1 MLAAITWDV
10 SPEIFPN
17 SPIPLRWYGL
27 LFALGFLIGY
37 ELLKR
42 MFKREGYPVE
52 WTDKCLI
59 YCMVG
64 TIVGARLGH
73 VFFYDWAEYSKDPI
87 QIFMVWKGGLASHG
101 AVIGIITAFWLLSRK
116 GIKMPMLWILDRV
129 VITIAQAGALIRLGN
144 LMNSEIYG
152 KPTNSDWG
160 FIFINS
166 DELATPRYPTQI
178 MEAAGYLLI
187 FIFLWYS
194 YLKTD
199 IKSYV
204 GRLFGWFLVTIFA
217 FRFCM
222 EFLKADQVEFEATMA
237 LNMGQWLSVPCVL
250 AGIYFI
256 VAAKKFVPNELPQK

>member
-27 LFALGFLIGY
+27 LFATAFLIGY

-59 YCMVG
+59 YCMIG

-73 VFFYDWAEYSKDPI
+73 VFFYDWAEYREDPM

-101 AVIGIITAFWLLSRK
+101 AVIGIITAFYLLSRK

-129 VITIAQAGALIRLGN
+129 VITVAQAGVLIRLGN

-152 KPTNSDWG
+152 KPTGTDYG
-160 FIFINS
+160 FIFVQAREI
-166 DELATPRYPTQI
+166 LPRYPTQI

-187 FIFLWYS
+187 FLFLGWA

-199 IKSYV
+199 IKNYV
-204 GRLFGWFLVTIFA
+204 GRLFGYFLVTVFTV
-217 FRFCM
+217 RFIM
-222 EFLKADQVEFEATMA
+222 EFWKENQVGFEDGLP
-237 LNMGQWLSVPCVL
+237 LNMGQLLSIPCVL

-256 VAAKKFVPNELPQK
+256 VMSKKFVPNEQDQK